1 MSATHSLRIR
11 KTSAVQQAIEGLKTF
26 IRERSLSGDSRLP
39 SEAEL
44 SGILGIS
51 RLTIREALVVL
62 ERDGLVTRSHGKST
76 VINGFLR
83 HLPCRIDT
91 DRDIDAFLEAQGYR
105 THARVLSHCWRAAT
119 TQEAAKLG
127 VSEGE
132 QLLVVEKVFMAD
144 AMPVALYVD
153 RVPRRFF
160 RQEDFSSDD
169 FAGSMFRL
177 VEDACRCHITHDV
190 LELTP
195 TTADTKIAAL
205 FAVPRRA
212 PILRTDVL
220 EYADDGRVVM
230 YNTEYYHDKFIRFTL
245 CRTIH
250 FSS

>member
-1 MSATHSLRIR
+1 MHSFRIR
-11 KTSAVQQAIEGLKTF
+11 KTSAVQQAIEGLKTY
-26 IRERSLSGDSRLP
+26 IRERSLGGDTRLP
-39 SEAEL
+39 SEADL
-44 SGILGIS
+44 SQILGIS

-91 DRDIDAFLEAQGYR
+91 DRDIDAFLEAQGYK
-105 THARVLSHCWRAAT
+105 THAKVLSHCWRAASV
-119 TQEAAKLG
+119 QEAAKLG
-127 VSEGE
+127 ISTGDE
-132 QLLVVEKVFMAD
+132 LLVVEKVFMAD

-153 RVPRRFF
+153 RVPRRLFHHERF
-160 RQEDFSSDD
+160 QAGD
-169 FAGSMFRL
+169 FAKSMFPL
-177 VEDACRCHITHDV
+177 VEDVCRCHITHDV

-195 TTADTKIAAL
+195 TIADTKIAAL
-205 FAVPRRA
+205 FSVPRRA

-220 EYADDGRVVM
+220 EYTDDGRVVM
-230 YNTEYYHDKFIRFTL
+230 YNTEYYHDSFIRFTL